1 MSLEIEQI
9 EQVESDTFDSENIT
23 DIFSYL
29 LPSAEIQ
36 KDQKIFGLLFNRNV
50 FNGWV
55 KQPSACC
62 AAASLAGAWNALLNL
77 GRNDTELGALGHED
91 ILIIYREIFL
101 DIIKRRTAS
110 FERLLGANFFPLFDL
125 IEKELFKIGKIV
137 GGKKSD
143 GANKTMINHII
154 RGLAR
159 EHFLKNESNNPS
171 GRFDSIDKDIVDPY
185 SQKNPLDI
193 IVELFNDDGDQLLD
207 DCCVKNNNTYDENNA
222 PNQNPKKWDEMVEED
237 SSVTNIHRYLYA

>member
-1 MSLEIEQI
+1 MSVEIEQI

-91 ILIIYREIFL
+91 ILVIYREIFL
-101 DIIKRRTAS
+101 DIIKRRTSS
-110 FERLLGANFFPLFDL
+110 FERLLGAKFFPLFDL
-125 IEKELFKIGKIV
+125 IEKELFKIGKVI

-143 GANKTMINHII
+143 GANKTMINNIV

-159 EHFLKNESNNPS
+159 EYFLKNQSNNPS
-171 GRFDSIDKDIVDPY
+171 DHIDSIDKDIVEPY

-193 IVELFNDDGDQLLD
+193 IVELFKDDGDQLLD
-207 DCCVKNNNTYDENNA
+207 CDKNNNTDDENNA

-237 SSVTNIHRYLYA
+237 SSVKNIHR